1 MPSRLK
7 KALVVDDDP
16 IARELVAACLGAFA
30 ALEILPAGNAE
41 EAIEIAEAQRV
52 DLIVA
57 DLNMPD
63 TDGVEMLA
71 TLAQHSSG
79 AMVVIVSGA
88 AGPVVRA
95 AAALAR
101 ARGLNVLGALAKP
114 FSRNDLWPLVEVAM
128 AA

>member
-79 AMVVIVSGA
+79 AMVFVVVLMVSSA
-88 AGPVVRA
+88 F
-95 AAALAR
+95 LTT
-101 ARGLNVLGALAKP
+101 LSS
-114 FSRNDLWPLVEVAM
+114 FSVFLTSAST
-128 AA
+128 